1 MMPALPPGESFRF
14 RLVVGKA
21 YSAKRAA
28 RAEKRERGQ
37 QCLKAL
43 LDLLEARVRQSEE
56 RRRERDD

>member
-1 MMPALPPGESFRF
+1 MPALPPGESFRF
-14 RLVVGKA
+14 RLVVGAA
-21 YSAKRAA
+21 YRAKRAV

-56 RRRERDD
+56 RRRERND